1 MTGGVLTILPILRP
15 SPPVFAPPAARF
27 KIERVLTAI
36 RGKLLSPPAIS
47 VPIEIPM
54 EGFNNFGI
62 VQMGPDPS
70 PVLRQIII
78 THSLVPRVLR
88 LDQRQI
94 WSCRFLGFLLLSIYL
109 SKMKIAVMVRQLD
122 LGHILWCGRV
132 VRVERAH
139 RVRVV
144 RSVQKMLDAGNG
156 LISFDHVRFHVR
168 DLVMAFLEDELVR
181 CCVTHHRARDIE
193 VWRSRSM
200 SPARVTRQRR
210 QSRRIVWDHRAR
222 MRAVVISELE
232 AIRLVY
238 VSLRMGRVSSI
249 GPNVRMAAAV
259 ISELEVGQFAYVN
272 RRIGRMRSI
281 VGLRERMK
289 RVIGRVLVVDVR
301 IGARVMVQLA
311 GMGAAVISQLG
322 AGRFDSVN
330 LTTA

>member
-62 VQMGPDPS
+62 VQMGPDFS

-88 LDQRQI
+88 PNHRQLR
-94 WSCRFLGFLLLSIYL
+94 SCRSRSTTL

-144 RSVQKMLDAGNG
+144 RSVQKM
-156 LISFDHVRFHVR
+156 
-168 DLVMAFLEDELVR
+168 
-181 CCVTHHRARDIE
+181 
-193 VWRSRSM
+193 
-200 SPARVTRQRR
+200 
-210 QSRRIVWDHRAR
+210 
-222 MRAVVISELE
+222 
-232 AIRLVY
+232 
-238 VSLRMGRVSSI
+238 
-249 GPNVRMAAAV
+249 
-259 ISELEVGQFAYVN
+259 
-272 RRIGRMRSI
+272 
-281 VGLRERMK
+281 
-289 RVIGRVLVVDVR
+289 
-301 IGARVMVQLA
+301 
-311 GMGAAVISQLG
+311 
-322 AGRFDSVN
+322 
-330 LTTA
+330 

>member
-1 MTGGVLTILPILRP
+1 MKCNALPIRRSTSKIAECLRGFE
-15 SPPVFAPPAARF
+15 V
-27 KIERVLTAI
+27 EHQ
-36 RGKLLSPPAIS
+36 
-47 VPIEIPM
+47 PM
-54 EGFNNFGI
+54 GYQECG
-62 VQMGPDPS
+62 
-70 PVLRQIII
+70 LA
-78 THSLVPRVLR
+78 
-88 LDQRQI
+88 LD
-94 WSCRFLGFLLLSIYL
+94 YL

-144 RSVQKMLDAGNG
+144 RSVQKMPDVGSG
-156 LISFDHVRFHVR
+156 VIGFDHVRFHVR
-168 DLVMAFLEDELVR
+168 DLVMAFLKDELVL
-181 CCVTHHRARDIE
+181 THHRARDIE

-210 QSRRIVWDHRAR
+210 QSRRIVWDDRAR

-238 VSLRMGRVSSI
+238 VSLRKGRVSSI
-249 GPNVRMAAAV
+249 GPNVKMAAAV
-259 ISELEVGQFAYVN
+259 ISELEAGQLGYVN

-301 IGARVMVQLA
+301 IGARVA
-311 GMGAAVISQLG
+311 GIGAAVISQLG
-322 AGRFDSVN
+322 AGRFDAVN

>member
-1 MTGGVLTILPILRP
+1 MGSR
-15 SPPVFAPPAARF
+15 R
-27 KIERVLTAI
+27 
-36 RGKLLSPPAIS
+36 RGKACKSLASYQSIRS
-47 VPIEIPM
+47 VGPRTRSRW
-54 EGFNNFGI
+54 GI
-62 VQMGPDPS
+62 RTVCG
-70 PVLRQIII
+70 LA
-78 THSLVPRVLR
+78 
-88 LDQRQI
+88 LD
-94 WSCRFLGFLLLSIYL
+94 YL

-144 RSVQKMLDAGNG
+144 RSVQKMPDVGSG
-156 LISFDHVRFHVR
+156 VIGFDHVRFHVR

-210 QSRRIVWDHRAR
+210 QSRRIVWDDRAR

-249 GPNVRMAAAV
+249 GPNVRMAAVV

-301 IGARVMVQLA
+301 AGAPVMVQLA